1 MLLDAPKARSLHVLV
16 ATPAAAT
23 GRGGIDRVMAGLKS
37 QLGSAG
43 THDIAVEF
51 RATRG
56 SGHIVFAP
64 VYFASFLLRMLVLR
78 ALGRLDLVH
87 INLSSVGS
95 TLRKLQVAR
104 LCRWLGVPYL
114 IHLHGGAYPTYWKD
128 DNSRLSRAILTMFNG
143 AARVIVLGEVWRR
156 FVTERAPEATSRIVV
171 LPNAAP
177 RPTLPHTGGGDRV
190 HILFLGQLN
199 ADKGV
204 PQLGEALA
212 RIHGN
217 PHWRATLAGDG
228 HLEEARARA
237 VELGIADRTDLP
249 GWVDSSRVAELIA
262 SADILVLP
270 SFIENLPLSIIE
282 GMASGL
288 AVIATPVGA
297 VEDLIVDGHTGLI
310 VPPGDVDALTAA
322 LTRLV
327 EDSQLRARLGAA
339 AMAVHAQRLELGLYA
354 RTVSRLWRDV
364 ITATRGRS
372 STLGLSA
379 QLPARTAHRR

>member
-1 MLLDAPKARSLHVLV
+1 MLLDAPKIRLFHVLV

-23 GRGGIDRVMAGLKS
+23 GRGGIDRVMAGLRS
-37 QLGSAG
+37 QLGIAG
-43 THDIAVEF
+43 VDDIAVEF

-56 SGHIVFAP
+56 RGHIAFAP
-64 VYFASFLLRMLVLR
+64 LYLAAFLLRMLVLR

-87 INLSSVGS
+87 INLSSMGS

-143 AARVIVLGEVWRR
+143 AGLVIVLGEVWCR
-156 FVTERAPEATSRIVV
+156 FVAERAPDAVNRVVV

-177 RPTLPHTGGGDRV
+177 RPSLPHIGGGDSV

-199 ADKGV
+199 AAKGV
-204 PQLGEALA
+204 PQLGEALG
-212 RIHGN
+212 RIRGN
-217 PHWRATLAGDG
+217 PNWRATLAGNGNLD
-228 HLEEARARA
+228 EARAKA

-249 GWVDSSRVAELIA
+249 GWVDSPRVSELIA

-270 SFIENLPLSIIE
+270 SFVENLPLSIIE

-288 AVIATPVGA
+288 AVVATSVGA
-297 VEDLIVDGHTGLI
+297 IEDVITDGHTGLI
-310 VPPGDVDALTAA
+310 VKAGDVDALTAA
-322 LTRLV
+322 LARLV
-327 EDSQLRARLGAA
+327 EDAQLRARLGEA
-339 AMAVHAQRLELGLYA
+339 AMAVHAQRLELGVYA
-354 RTVSRLWRDV
+354 RTVSSLWREV
-364 ITATRGRS
+364 ITAKRGRS
-372 STLGLSA
+372 GAPSTTA
-379 QLPARTAHRR
+379 AVAARMANRR